1 MSIGT
6 ASHHRSSRHRRR
18 EHSPNSN
25 TRRDVIVT
33 AIAQIPIGITVLV
46 SPWIFGGVQPS
57 VQVWMCIG
65 VMLSLACCLLLQFR
79 KDAPAVPLPVV
90 MIPIFLAIALGFAQL
105 APIPQ
110 SVMRFVSP
118 TSLKLWTGL
127 TGKSQEATDKNTDKN
142 TDVKQ
147 HDPVAIDV
155 DAMPANGTP
164 SVSLFPSATRQSIAL
179 MMLAAGAFVVGTS
192 LFSSSKQPVV
202 LMGGIAVLGTA
213 LAFFGIAQQLG
224 WKGTMWGSGVMIK
237 DAQPFATFVNRNNAG
252 GFLNLCLAGAVGL
265 AIWSHSR
272 KSSRGSVAASRV
284 LSQVSLRE
292 RPVLRATLRR
302 LAPAIAFFADFDVL
316 KLFSFAALA
325 VILSGIAFSL
335 SRGTWF
341 ACAVAIMIT
350 VLSVAAARRSAT
362 MARVFVPVLVAA
374 VVLIGWFG
382 RTELLFERMGRVSTE
397 RLAED
402 GRWIHWKDGLRTAS
416 HFPLLGSGL
425 GTYRY
430 VYPIYREKPQVKLS
444 YHAEN
449 QYLESLAEGG
459 VIGAGLLIV
468 SLALIGMACF
478 RLIREQVGSTGH
490 AFGIAGLFALTA
502 QSVGGF
508 FDFGLNIPANLL
520 AFALICGAVAGRA
533 ASVVRAQISRHDSIW
548 KKMRRALLALPR
560 HDVAVSACLAVLF
573 VAIGW
578 GFTVKRAEALADTA
592 MRTASL
598 PTSYTDANVRE
609 LNDRIA
615 ALGLAIQAN
624 GDDAESQRRLA
635 KLWIHRYRLRALDRM
650 MHQPLEARQPKVIW
664 PYTSPLSLHGWVN
677 QLSSDNRTIDLEN
690 LRQTPEIQTDLQN
703 AARHLLFARRACPVL
718 ADVHLLL
725 AQIEPAIMED
735 PSFEP
740 HIQRASQLAQSD
752 PQLLNECGV
761 VELQAGRP
769 LQAVSLWRQVSRLE
783 PARFAGFL
791 KLAIERPEVRK
802 NLNDLMPDSI
812 EVLVQA
818 AADLR
823 PSEHRDDVLSQL
835 LGRAGSLLDS
845 AKLPT
850 ADVHHLRGRILA
862 LQKQPE
868 PAIEQYTLAVELNP
882 TATRWRYEL
891 ASLLLAARK
900 LDEAQEEIRQCIME
914 EPGNKEYEA
923 LLKKVVH
930 EKVVGS

>member
-1 MSIGT
+1 M
-6 ASHHRSSRHRRR
+6 
-18 EHSPNSN
+18 
-25 TRRDVIVT
+25 IVT

-46 SPWIFGGVQPS
+46 SPWIFGGVQSS

-110 SVMRFVSP
+110 SVLRVVSP
-118 TSLKLWTGL
+118 TSLKLWTSL
-127 TGKSQEATDKNTDKN
+127 TGQGKEATGKNTDKN
-142 TDVKQ
+142 ADAKRP
-147 HDPVAIDV
+147 DPVAVDV

-164 SVSLFPSATRQSIAL
+164 SVSLFPSVTRQSIAL
-179 MMLAAGAFVVGTS
+179 MMLAAGGFVVGTS

-202 LMGGIAVLGTA
+202 LLGGLAVLGTA
-213 LAFFGIAQQLG
+213 LAFFGVAQQLAWNG
-224 WKGTMWGSGVMIK
+224 QMWGSGQLAQN
-237 DAQPFATFVNRNNAG
+237 AQPFSTFINRNNAG
-252 GFLNLCLAGAVGL
+252 GFLNLCLAGAAGL
-265 AIWSHSR
+265 AIWSYSR
-272 KSSRGSVAASRV
+272 ISSRGSVAASRV

-292 RPVLRATLRR
+292 RPVLRAALRR
-302 LAPAIAFFADFDVL
+302 LAPLIAFVADFDVIR
-316 KLFSFAALA
+316 LFSLAALA
-325 VILSGIAFSL
+325 MILTGIAFSL

-341 ACAVAIMIT
+341 ACGVAVMISILAI
-350 VLSVAAARRSAT
+350 AAARRAST
-362 MARVFVPVLVAA
+362 LARVLVPVSLA
-374 VVLIGWFG
+374 VVILIAWFG
-382 RTELLFERMGRVSTE
+382 RTELLFERMGRVSTD

-402 GRWIHWKDGLRTAS
+402 GRWTHWKDGLRSAS
-416 HFPLLGSGL
+416 HFPLLGSGF

-430 VYPIYREKPQVKLS
+430 VYPIYREKVQATLS

-459 VIGAGLLIV
+459 VVGAGLLV
-468 SLALIGMACF
+468 FSLGLIGMACF
-478 RLIREQVGSTGH
+478 RLIRESVESTSH
-490 AFGIAGLFALTA
+490 AFGVAGLFALTA

-520 AFALICGAVAGRA
+520 VFALICGAVAGRA
-533 ASVVRAQISRHDSIW
+533 ASVVRAQVSRHDSIW
-548 KKMRRALLALPR
+548 KKMRRTLLALPR

-598 PTSYTDANVRE
+598 PTSYTEANVRE

-615 ALGLAIQAN
+615 ALGMAIQAN
-624 GDDAESQRRLA
+624 GDDAEAQRRLA

-650 MHQPLEARQPKVIW
+650 MHQPLEAREPKVLW

-677 QLSSDNRTIDLEN
+677 QLSNDNRTIDLEN
-690 LRQTPEIQTDLQN
+690 LRQTPEVQTDLQN

-752 PQLLNECGV
+752 PQLLSECGL
-761 VELQAGRP
+761 VELQAGHP
-769 LQAVSLWRQVSRLE
+769 LQTVKLWRQVSHLE
-783 PARFAGFL
+783 PARFPGFL
-791 KLAIERPEVRK
+791 RMAIRRPDLRK
-802 NLNDLMPDSI
+802 NLKDLMPDSI

-818 AADLR
+818 AADVT
-823 PSEHRDDVLSQL
+823 PSEHAQDAVTQL
-835 LGRAGSLLDS
+835 LGRAGRLLDS
-845 AKLPT
+845 AKLPA

-891 ASLLLAARK
+891 ASLLLATRK
-900 LDEAQEEIRQCIME
+900 LDEAQEEITQCYHE

-923 LLKKVVH
+923 LMKKVIH
-930 EKVVGS
+930 EKVAGSR